1 MQAGLDVTKVLLAI
15 EELRRWEQRQQE
27 LVASMGGG
35 AAASPEEVTR
45 VRQQITY
52 YDGLLHDMK
61 RRAHPDTMSRF
72 MSRITY
78 R

>member
-1 MQAGLDVTKVLLAI
+1 VLLAI
-15 EELRRWEQRQQE
+15 EELRRWEQRQNE
-27 LVASMGGG
+27 LVASLGAG
-35 AAASPEEVTR
+35 AAAAPEEVAR

-72 MSRITY
+72 MSRVTY